1 MVMVEQNFF
10 LYKGYQ
16 LVRSGNCLYYGYMSD
31 PYVTMIQVIH
41 QDKSGN
47 IPVADLLQVYQLSTN
62 ENKSIQTAKRPS
74 LYAAL
79 DLARAWLSR
88 AEQETTQQKDT
99 KA

>member
-1 MVMVEQNFF
+1 MVEQNFF
-10 LYKGYQ
+10 LYKGYP

-88 AEQETTQQKDT
+88 AEQETSQQKDT